1 MSANGSGASGNG
13 VRAGGEALVVGGLT
27 VPPELAGLI
36 RAGTWVPPA
45 TEVLRRIF
53 DDEPVQPCF
62 YSESV
67 LVRENHDWHTETDPV
82 WLGDPADERN
92 EGIVPERSLSI
103 ADLGPDMP
111 VMLDYRQSL
120 TDPRVLYMNDTIWVE
135 VAANVREFLTLLYPD
150 KGPDRVVVSE
160 GDEPR

>member
-1 MSANGSGASGNG
+1 MSANGSDDG
-13 VRAGGEALVVGGLT
+13 VRADGEAFVVGGLP
-27 VPPELAGLI
+27 VPSELAGLI
-36 RAGTWVPPA
+36 RAGKWVPPA

-67 LVRENHDWHTETDPV
+67 LVRENRDWHTETDPV
-82 WLGDPADERN
+82 WLGDLADETN

-111 VMLDYRQSL
+111 VMLDYRESF
-120 TDPRVLYMNDTIWVE
+120 TAPRVLYMNDTVWVQ
-135 VAANVREFLTLLYPD
+135 VAANVGELIAALYPD
-150 KGPDRVVVSE
+150 ESS
-160 GDEPR
+160 

>member
-1 MSANGSGASGNG
+1 MSANGSGDG
-13 VRAGGEALVVGGLT
+13 VRADSEAFVVGGLP

-36 RAGTWVPPA
+36 RAGKWVPPA
-45 TEVLRRIF
+45 AEVLRRIF

-62 YSESV
+62 YSEAV
-67 LVRENHDWHTETDPV
+67 LVRENNDWHTETDPV

-92 EGIVPERSLSI
+92 EGIAPERSLSI

-120 TDPRVLYMNDTIWVE
+120 TSPRVLYMNDTIWVE
-135 VAANVREFLTLLYPD
+135 VAANIEEFLVLLY
-150 KGPDRVVVSE
+150 
-160 GDEPR
+160 GDEGN

>member
-1 MSANGSGASGNG
+1 MSANGSGDGA
-13 VRAGGEALVVGGLT
+13 RADSEAFVVGGLP

-36 RAGTWVPPA
+36 RAGKWVPPA
-45 TEVLRRIF
+45 GDVLRRIF

-67 LVRENHDWHTETDPV
+67 LVRENNDWHTETDPV

-92 EGIVPERSLSI
+92 QGIVPERSLSI

-111 VMLDYRQSL
+111 VMLDYRESL
-120 TDPRVLYMNDTIWVE
+120 TAPRVLYMNDTGWVQ
-135 VAANVREFLTLLYPD
+135 VAANVGQLIALLYPD
-150 KGPDRVVVSE
+150 ESS
-160 GDEPR
+160 

>member
-1 MSANGSGASGNG
+1 MSANGRGDG
-13 VRAGGEALVVGGLT
+13 VRAEREAFAVGGLP

-36 RAGTWVPPA
+36 RAGKWVPPA
-45 TEVLRRIF
+45 ADVLRRIF

-67 LVRENHDWHTETDPV
+67 LVRENNDWHTETDPV

-111 VMLDYRQSL
+111 VMLDYRDSL
-120 TDPRVLYMNDTIWVE
+120 TAPRVLYMNDTGWVQ
-135 VAANVREFLTLLYPD
+135 VAANVGQLIALLYPD
-150 KGPDRVVVSE
+150 ESS
-160 GDEPR
+160 

>member
-1 MSANGSGASGNG
+1 MSANGSGDG
-13 VRAGGEALVVGGLT
+13 VRADGEAFVVGGLP

-36 RAGTWVPPA
+36 RTGKWVPPA
-45 TEVLRRIF
+45 VEVLRRIF

-67 LVRENHDWHTETDPV
+67 LVRENNDWHTETDPV

-111 VMLDYRQSL
+111 VMLDYRESL
-120 TDPRVLYMNDTIWVE
+120 TAPRVLYMNDTGWVQ
-135 VAANVREFLTLLYPD
+135 VAANVREFLALLYPD
-150 KGPDRVVVSE
+150 ESS
-160 GDEPR
+160 

>member
-1 MSANGSGASGNG
+1 MSANGRGDG
-13 VRAGGEALVVGGLT
+13 VPAEREAFVVGGLP

-36 RAGTWVPPA
+36 RTGMWVPPA
-45 TEVLRRIF
+45 VEVLRRIF

-67 LVRENHDWHTETDPV
+67 LVRENNDWHTETDPV

-92 EGIVPERSLSI
+92 QGIVPERSLSI

-111 VMLDYRQSL
+111 VMLDYRESL
-120 TDPRVLYMNDTIWVE
+120 TAPRVLYMNDTVWVQ
-135 VAANVREFLTLLYPD
+135 VASNIGQLIALLYSD
-150 KGPDRVVVSE
+150 E
-160 GDEPR
+160 GS